1 VAPVSQAEG
10 GETLGIIGGAGVAAA
25 ARLYSD
31 VAEGFRALHG
41 RLPAIALW
49 NLPLSDDL
57 EHAFVSG
64 VGVAEATA
72 EAERLVVEAVQRLL
86 DARATVIA
94 MPCNSLQRVAAREA
108 ERRGVPFVNMIDA
121 TLGPLRAASCDRAV
135 LLATETTYATGIYD
149 GYGVEFAPP
158 EAALRE
164 ELSGFIVRA
173 VQEASASAPGELSEI
188 IERAREPGVPVV
200 IGCTDI
206 CGILAPEE
214 GLVESLACLA
224 ASCVERLGPA
234 EERAAQRPR

>member
-31 VAEGFRALHG
+31 VAAGFRALHG
-41 RLPAIALW
+41 RLPAIAPW

-64 VGVAEATA
+64 VGVAEAT
-72 EAERLVVEAVQRLL
+72 ERLL

-94 MPCNSLQRVAAREA
+94 MPCNSLQRVAASEA
-108 ERRGVPFVNMIDA
+108 ERRGVAFVNMIDA
-121 TLGPLRAASCDRAV
+121 TLEPLRTSNCDRAL
-135 LLATETTYATGIYD
+135 LLATETTYATGIY
-149 GYGVEFAPP
+149 GYGVELVPP
-158 EAALRE
+158 SPPLRE

-173 VQEASASAPGELSEI
+173 VQEASASAPAELSEI
-188 IERAREPGVPVV
+188 IERARQPGVPVV

-206 CGILAPEE
+206 CGLLAAEE
-214 GLVESLACLA
+214 GVVESLACLA
-224 ASCVERLGPA
+224 AICVERLAPA
-234 EERAAQRPR
+234 GAGAVQRPR